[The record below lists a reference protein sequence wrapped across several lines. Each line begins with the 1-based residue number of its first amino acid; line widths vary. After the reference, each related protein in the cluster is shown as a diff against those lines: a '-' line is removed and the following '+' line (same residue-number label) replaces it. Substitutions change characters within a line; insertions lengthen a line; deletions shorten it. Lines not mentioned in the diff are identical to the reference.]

1 MVCDHLGRGRRPGD
15 LAALL
20 EDLQHQPRIFIIR
33 GELIEGRHPGRVRR
47 ICHADPASGEPP
59 YFRAKA
65 RRHLALDIDSFALPT
80 GVDPVDV
87 HGVAGRRGSCCR
99 PSFDPA
105 SHWGQLTG
113 SAGIKLGGRIRL
125 WFWLSRAVS
134 DVEAKRWLKGSPVDL
149 TLYTVVQPHF
159 VSSPVIALGA
169 VDPVVGTRSALISGQ
184 VDVVTVP
191 DLSEPA
197 RREAPRRSFVSF
209 VSAAPRGVRKF
220 ARANGFGG
228 KRSPRQELI
237 DASARLLRRP
247 TAKGGMRY
255 ALRSAPVLP
264 VQTRAARP

>member
-1 MVCDHLGRGRRPGD
+1 
-15 LAALL
+15 
-20 EDLQHQPRIFIIR
+20 
-33 GELIEGRHPGRVRR
+33 
-47 ICHADPASGEPP
+47 
-59 YFRAKA
+59 
-65 RRHLALDIDSFALPT
+65 
-80 GVDPVDV
+80 
-87 HGVAGRRGSCCR
+87 
-99 PSFDPA
+99 
-105 SHWGQLTG
+105 
-113 SAGIKLGGRIRL
+113 
-125 WFWLSRAVS
+125 VS

-209 VSAAPRGVRKF
+209 VSSYPGGVRRF

-237 DASARLLRRP
+237 ERVREVASAPHGQGRDALTRS
-247 TAKGGMRY
+247 
-255 ALRSAPVLP
+255 ALRLYSLCKRGRLDRDEVTGALKWAMLEQGWEPDEEQRGRTLADVNRQL
-264 VQTRAARP
+264 VWCWEHAD